1 MDFAHYQSY
10 KLLGSSPTITHKHR
24 VSGTDLWLLPD
35 ISARSGTVG
44 KKLNSRSPG
53 IFPRYENQ
61 ALGSVIIV
69 SF

>member
-10 KLLGSSPTITHKHR
+10 KLLGSSPSITHKHR
-24 VSGTDLWLLPD
+24 WLLPD
-35 ISARSGTVG
+35 ISAKSGTVG

-69 SF
+69 PF